1 VNSVVVPNLPATS
14 LDAEKLAKL
23 ALAVEGLTATQLYWV
38 AAWSAAQAMQA
49 QRSGPAVVA
58 AAGKSAERLTIVYGS
73 QTGNAKRIAE
83 QLARRSE
90 AAGLPVR
97 LLRADAYPQRDLV
110 QERHLL
116 VVISTQGDGE
126 PPDDACGLFEF
137 ITGKRAPK
145 LPALRFA
152 VLGLGDSSY
161 PQFCVIGRQLDARL
175 AELGASRFAALGEAD
190 VEVEAIAGP
199 WAEQALEQA
208 RELLKQT
215 GTPARVTS
223 LHAVPSRSSHS
234 REQPFAATVLANQR
248 IVARDSERDVRHIE
262 LSLEGSGLRYEP
274 GDALGVWPRNPPAL
288 VEQWLDALGHDGA
301 QEVTHQD
308 RTLALRQWLSQE
320 REITRLNRP
329 FIAALAAASGDG
341 ELLRVL
347 RPEHAAEFAAL
358 LASDQPIDLLRRHPA
373 AWQPELLV
381 AALRPLAPRLYSI
394 ASSPKAVGEE
404 VHLTVAVV
412 DYEAHGS
419 THWGTA
425 SGLLAA
431 TDEDGRLPVFIEPNE
446 RFRLPADG
454 SRDIIMIGPG
464 TGVAPFR
471 AFVQERRESGA
482 TGRNWL
488 FFGNRHFSSDFLYQV
503 EWQQALKNG
512 ALHRLDLAFSR
523 DTAFS
528 ESPHRD
534 LRGVAR
540 DSQKSKTYVQQRLRE
555 QGAELHAWLKGGA
568 HIYVCGDSTH
578 MARDVH
584 AALIDVIATHGNQ
597 SPDEAKAWLAE
608 LLQQGRYARD
618 VY

>member
-1 VNSVVVPNLPATS
+1 MNSVVVPNLPAIS
-14 LDAEKLAKL
+14 LDAEKFAQLAR
-23 ALAVEGLTATQLYWV
+23 ALEGLTAAQLYWA
-38 AAWSAAQAMQA
+38 AAWSAAQAVQV
-49 QRSGPAVVA
+49 QRGGPAVVA
-58 AAGKSAERLTIVYGS
+58 AAGKAAERLTIVYGS

-83 QLARRSE
+83 QLTRRSE

-97 LLRADAYPQRDLV
+97 LLRADAYPQRELA
-110 QERHLL
+110 QERHLV

-126 PPDDACGLFEF
+126 PPDDTRGLFEF
-137 ITGKRAPK
+137 IIGKRAPK
-145 LPALRFA
+145 LPALQFA

-175 AELGASRFAALGEAD
+175 AELGGTRFAALGEAD
-190 VEVEAIAGP
+190 VEVEAVATP

-208 RELLKQT
+208 RELLKQAGVST
-215 GTPARVTS
+215 RVTP

-234 REQPFAATVLANQR
+234 REQPFAAIVLVNQR

-274 GDALGVWPRNPPAL
+274 GDALGVWPRNPPVL
-288 VEQWLDALGHDGA
+288 VQQWLDALRLDGA
-301 QEVTHQD
+301 QAVTHQD

-329 FIAALAAASGDG
+329 FIAALATASGDG
-341 ELLRVL
+341 ELMRVL
-347 RPEHAAEFAAL
+347 RPEHATEFAAL

-373 AWQPELLV
+373 AWRPEMLV

-412 DYEAHGS
+412 EYEAHGS
-419 THWGTA
+419 AHWGAA

-431 TDEDGRLPVFIEPNE
+431 TDEDGKLPIFIEPNE

-471 AFVQERRESGA
+471 AFVQERRESSA
-482 TGRNWL
+482 SGRNWL
-488 FFGNRHFSSDFLYQV
+488 FFGNRHFTSDFLYQV
-503 EWQQALKNG
+503 EWQQALKDG

-523 DTAFS
+523 DS
-528 ESPHRD
+528 ID
-534 LRGVAR
+534 
-540 DSQKSKTYVQQRLRE
+540 KTYVQQRLRE
-555 QGAELHAWLKGGA
+555 QGIELHAWLKNGA

-584 AALIDVIATHGNQ
+584 AALIDIIATHGNH
-597 SPDEAKAWLAE
+597 SSDEAKAWLGE

>member
-1 VNSVVVPNLPATS
+1 MNSVVVPNLSTES
-14 LDAEKLAKL
+14 LDAGKLAQL
-23 ALAVEGLTATQLYWV
+23 AQGMEGLTAAQLYWV
-38 AAWSAAQAMQA
+38 AAWSAAQAA
-49 QRSGPAVVA
+49 QVQRNGPAVVA
-58 AAGKSAERLTIVYGS
+58 VAGKAAERLTIVYGS

-97 LLRADAYPQRDLV
+97 LLRADAYPQRELA
-110 QERHLL
+110 QERHLV

-126 PPDDACGLFEF
+126 APDDARGLFEF

-145 LPALRFA
+145 LPALQFA

-175 AELGASRFAALGEAD
+175 AGLGGTRFAALGEAD
-190 VEVEAIAGP
+190 VEVEAVATP

-208 RELLKQT
+208 RELLKQA
-215 GTPARVTS
+215 GAPARVTP

-262 LSLEGSGLRYEP
+262 LSLEGSGLSYKP

-288 VEQWLDALGHDGA
+288 VDQWLDALRLDGA
-301 QEVTHQD
+301 QEATHQD
-308 RTLALRQWLSQE
+308 RTLALRQWLEHE

-329 FIAALAAASGDG
+329 FIAALAAASGDAG
-341 ELLRVL
+341 LMRVL
-347 RPEHAAEFAAL
+347 RPEQSAEFATL

-373 AWQPELLV
+373 RWQPEVLV

-404 VHLTVAVV
+404 VHLTVAVI

-419 THWGTA
+419 AHWGAA

-431 TDEDGRLPVFIEPNE
+431 TDEDGKLPIFIESNE

-471 AFVQERRESGA
+471 AFVQERHESAA

-488 FFGNRHFSSDFLYQV
+488 FFGNRHFSQDFLYQV
-503 EWQQALKNG
+503 EWQEALKSG

-523 DTAFS
+523 DGDAAADASGT
-528 ESPHRD
+528 
-534 LRGVAR
+534 VA
-540 DSQKSKTYVQQRLRE
+540 KVYVQDRLRE
-555 QGAELHAWLKGGA
+555 RGAELHAWLKGGA
-568 HIYVCGDSTH
+568 HLYVCGDSAR
-578 MARDVH
+578 MAKDVH
-584 AALIDVIATHGNQ
+584 AALIDVIASHGGH
-597 SPDEAKAWLAE
+597 STDEAGAWLAE

>member
-1 VNSVVVPNLPATS
+1 VNSVVVPNLPAVS
-14 LDAEKLAKL
+14 LDAEKLAL
-23 ALAVEGLTATQLYWV
+23 LTRGVEGLTTAQLYWV
-38 AAWSAAQAMQA
+38 AAWAAAQAAQA
-49 QRSGPAVVA
+49 QRVGPAAVA
-58 AAGKSAERLTIVYGS
+58 GRAAERLTIVYGS

-83 QLARRSE
+83 ELAGRSE
-90 AAGLPVR
+90 SAGLPVR
-97 LLRADAYPQRDLV
+97 LLRADAYPQRELA
-110 QERHLL
+110 QERHLV

-126 PPDDACGLFEF
+126 PPDDARGLFEF

-145 LPALRFA
+145 LPALQFA

-175 AELGASRFAALGEAD
+175 AELGGSRFAALGEAD
-190 VEVEAIAGP
+190 VEIEAVAAP
-199 WAEQALEQA
+199 WTKQTLEQA
-208 RELLKQT
+208 RELLKQA
-215 GTPARVTS
+215 GVSARVTP

-234 REQPFAATVLANQR
+234 REQPFAAAVLANQR

-288 VEQWLDALGHDGA
+288 VDQWLDALRLDGA
-301 QEVTHQD
+301 QEVTHQG
-308 RTLALRQWLSQE
+308 RTLALRRWLERE

-329 FIAALAAASGDG
+329 FVAALAAASGDDG
-341 ELLRVL
+341 LTRVL
-347 RPEHAAEFAAL
+347 QKEHPAEFTAL
-358 LASDQPIDLLRRHPA
+358 LATDQPIDLLRRHPA
-373 AWQPELLV
+373 TWSAEVLV

-394 ASSPKAVGEE
+394 ASSPKTVGEE

-412 DYEAHGS
+412 EYEAHGS
-419 THWGTA
+419 THWGAA

-431 TDEDGRLPVFIEPNE
+431 TDEDGKLPIFIEANE

-454 SRDIIMIGPG
+454 ARDIVMIGPG

-482 TGRNWL
+482 AGRNWL
-488 FFGNRHFSSDFLYQV
+488 FFGNRHFASDFLYQV
-503 EWQQALKNG
+503 EWQQALKDG
-512 ALHRLDLAFSR
+512 SLHRLDLAFSR
-523 DTAFS
+523 DAA
-528 ESPHRD
+528 H
-534 LRGVAR
+534 
-540 DSQKSKTYVQQRLRE
+540 KTYVQQRLRE
-555 QGAELHAWLKGGA
+555 RGAELHAWLKGGA